1 MPSLG
6 SESAKTRGVTT
17 DTISEERQ
25 AEMKEAFEALDT
37 INEVER
43 RRLLKEEKKAE
54 RDRLRQKREAAR
66 AEKAERRARAKV
78 EKEKSSDTAP
88 EKSGSFRADSADSEK
103 KSFGPVAKGLI
114 IALTVILI
122 VEFLII
128 GIKLFAPDS
137 GAAALIDRFESQMS
151 SIFSEE
157 PAVSVPAADDVSGY
171 DILSGT
177 SSGTPASDSPS
188 AVI

>member
-1 MPSLG
+1 M
-6 SESAKTRGVTT
+6 
-17 DTISEERQ
+17 
-25 AEMKEAFEALDT
+25 
-37 INEVER
+37 
-43 RRLLKEEKKAE
+43 
-54 RDRLRQKREAAR
+54 
-66 AEKAERRARAKV
+66 
-78 EKEKSSDTAP
+78 
-88 EKSGSFRADSADSEK
+88 
-103 KSFGPVAKGLI
+103 
-114 IALTVILI
+114 
-122 VEFLII
+122 EFLII